1 MIEISFQFIVSKQ
14 KKIDEL
20 LKKKIF
26 KFVSISEIFQN
37 IKIFN
42 ARFVNEIKN
51 ENTKKV
57 FEKSRLIMQTYNDF
71 NKNQAFIQLSII
83 QRINQRLVV
92 YIIIVFKINSNDS
105 SNSMKL
111 FFRNV
116 IQTYVQSI
124 FNLNREFYVKSFH
137 EFVSIMKTS
146 YDCIFKIIK
155 SLYEMFETNNHWFF
169 IYHKHHIKKFVMI
182 ELTYDSCLF
191 HSIKLF
197 DLIDF

>member
-1 MIEISFQFIVSKQ
+1 MFDDFFDDVRDYSNHFLIEISFQFIVSKQ

-51 ENTKKV
+51 ENTKFF

-71 NKNQAFIQLSII
+71 NKNQVLIQSLII
-83 QRINQRLVV
+83 QRINQCL
-92 YIIIVFKINSNDS
+92 IVCITIVLEINSNDL
-105 SNSMKL
+105 NNLMKL
-111 FFRNV
+111 FFRDV

-124 FNLNREFYVKSFH
+124 LNLNRKFYVKSFH
-137 EFVSIMKTS
+137 EFVSIMKAS
-146 YDCIFKIIK
+146 YDCIFKIMK
-155 SLYEMFETNNHWFF
+155 SLYEVFKTNN
-169 IYHKHHIKKFVMI
+169 Y
-182 ELTYDSCLF
+182 
-191 HSIKLF
+191 
-197 DLIDF
+197 